1 MKNKKKTVEI
11 NALATGVFK
20 KRKWPWL
27 LVILGA
33 LCPLIPLAIYAK
45 QFFIDTCPN
54 CKTFLQHLSPVVSAL
69 TVMIA
74 IWAAL
79 LLFAILFTVFQKR
92 TLIVTACK
100 ILYKKGCKKETR
112 IPFTA
117 IDSIDVRGRNGIIV
131 RVSTEKVKFKR
142 LKNRKEIYDALLVC
156 IQNNAKA
163 LAEVE
168 KIAVD
173 SINTEVALSNLAES
187 KIRYFKKLL
196 NNGAI
201 TEKQFADYVEKTLET
216 K

>member
-1 MKNKKKTVEI
+1 MKNKKKTVQL

-20 KRKWPWL
+20 KTKWPWL
-27 LVILGA
+27 LVIAGA

-45 QFFIDTCPN
+45 QFFVDTCPN

-79 LLFAILFTVFQKR
+79 LLFAIICTACSKR
-92 TLIVTACK
+92 SLVITACK

-117 IDSIDVRGRNGIIV
+117 IDKIDVRGRDGIIV
-131 RVSTEKVKFKR
+131 FVSTEKFKFKK
-142 LKNRKEIYDALLVC
+142 LKNRKEVYDALLLC

-163 LAEVE
+163 VSAIENISVGPDKEL
-168 KIAVD
+168 
-173 SINTEVALSNLAES
+173 ALSKLAES
-187 KIRYFKKLL
+187 KIRYFKSLL

-201 TEKQFADYVEKTLET
+201 NEKQFADYVEKVLET